1 MTQQIPWKKGRPCL
15 GLPGSLKAARTR
27 DTGDTASTS
36 CLLGGDFPAKPSQFL
51 SYPSTC
57 STSHTRRHAQ
67 RREEI
72 IFFST
77 VQGVFPR
84 LERHFHDPT
93 KSTSPCPEAL
103 RLWSY
108 SQVVFPVGKTRED
121 VFSSLASILERMEN
135 VSYDFR

>member
-1 MTQQIPWKKGRPCL
+1 MEKKADPARVYL
-15 GLPGSLKAARTR
+15 AALRLR
-27 DTGDTASTS
+27 GQ
-36 CLLGGDFPAKPSQFL
+36 GPFL
-51 SYPSTC
+51 F
-57 STSHTRRHAQ
+57 
-67 RREEI
+67 
-72 IFFST
+72 FFSK